1 MARQRILVLRIRGIF
16 VRIIEPQQLHR
27 KSIKKKR
34 RPYGSILILVVIIG
48 TLGYG
53 LATLIAPKKINS
65 NFENQKPV
73 VNSAAEQPK
82 KNTFRIF
89 TNDQF
94 VALYSSFA
102 YPNSQDITT
111 PPRITGNSN
120 ADSRIRQLAV
130 ARGYKLRSVPVSPPI
145 TMANG
150 YILQQKAVQPLQDLI
165 AAAAKQS
172 LPITVTAAFRSV
184 DEQRI
189 LFNDRL
195 TASPAAISAGNADA
209 AVIETL
215 KATAPPGYS
224 RHHNGFTVDI
234 ACGNVG
240 LYGFLETPC
249 FVWLSKDNFKNAKEF
264 GWIPSYPDGI
274 NSVGPEPEPW
284 EYVWVGRDAL
294 LE

>member
-1 MARQRILVLRIRGIF
+1 M
-16 VRIIEPQQLHR
+16 RIIEPQQLHR

-34 RPYGSILILVVIIG
+34 KPYGFILILLVIVG
-48 TLGYG
+48 VLGYG
-53 LATLIAPKKINS
+53 SLTLVTPKKINS
-65 NFENQKPV
+65 KIENQKPLP
-73 VNSAAEQPK
+73 NTAAQQPN
-82 KNTFRIF
+82 KNTFRVF

-102 YPNSQDITT
+102 YPNSEDIIT
-111 PPRITGNSN
+111 PPIITGNN
-120 ADSRIRQLAV
+120 IADDRIRQLAV
-130 ARGYKLRSVPVSPPI
+130 ARGYKLRSVPVSPPL
-145 TMANG
+145 TMSNG
-150 YILQQKAVQPLQDLI
+150 YILQQKAVQPLQDLV

-195 TASPAAISAGNADA
+195 TASPAAISAGNADE
-209 AVIETL
+209 AVIDTL

-224 RHHNGFTVDI
+224 RHHNGYTVDI

-249 FVWLSKDNFKNAKEF
+249 FVWLSRDNFKNAKEF